1 MVQRVP
7 VAVRRRAQRLLQQ
20 DSYQPLATH
29 LYRRY
34 VIGIPGDIISHT
46 EQKKS
51 NPNETRCCSTLGGA
65 TKAHQAMDGNKGREG
80 GPSPVEPGGD
90 VGMHLANP
98 PPLADER
105 RKGQKQHLSAEG
117 QPLPLKN
124 GGRCGVLRFP
134 RGMAC
139 KGLLG
144 FWGGGGVFLSFL
156 LCFFFS
162 KYHSL
167 LIFPSLLAAPCFL
180 TSAPH
185 EESFELQS
193 QDNYANI

>member
-1 MVQRVP
+1 MRH
-7 VAVRRRAQRLLQQ
+7 VAV
-20 DSYQPLATH
+20 P
-29 LYRRY
+29 
-34 VIGIPGDIISHT
+34 PW
-46 EQKKS
+46 
-51 NPNETRCCSTLGGA
+51 GGA

-144 FWGGGGVFLSFL
+144 FWGGGSFFLSFFA
-156 LCFFFS
+156 FFFFFFFCNRPALS
-162 KYHSL
+162 SDKALGFATRSL
-167 LIFPSLLAAPCFL
+167 HQCCRAQYSHPM
-180 TSAPH
+180 
-185 EESFELQS
+185 
-193 QDNYANI
+193 